1 MRGQQFPAQAVS
13 LRITGRTRTTSSM
26 TRTVPFSYHL
36 DGKADDSPLTG
47 TVHKSR
53 LPSVKPET
61 SGEIAPQGLHGCRC
75 RQCSGFRPQ
84 HSRPQPQGLPARLHG
99 SGFFL
104 GTQPAFGA
112 GQ

>member
-47 TVHKSR
+47 TVHI
-53 LPSVKPET
+53 PSVTPET